1 MFKKTLFI
9 AFTAVVAGVGALAYW
24 QGDFNSIKTSHAVT
38 ASPSLVQG
46 GRALPDFSTLVEQVG
61 PAVVNISVVQKV
73 RTAGPAAG
81 MSPDDPFYEF
91 FRRFQGQGQAP
102 REAPQ
107 EGVGSGFII
116 SRDGLV
122 LTNAHVVAD
131 AAEVKVRLTD
141 KREFKARV
149 LGSDKRTDVALIK
162 IDGHDLPMVR
172 VGDSAGVRVGE
183 WVAAIGSPFGF
194 ENSVTAGIVSA
205 KARVLPDENFVPFL
219 QTDVAIN
226 PGNSG
231 GPLFNMSGEVVGIN
245 SQIYSRTGGYM
256 GLSFAIPIE
265 VAMTVKDDLQQYGKV
280 SRGRLGVNVQPLTR
294 ELAESFGLG
303 ATKGALVSAV
313 EPNSAAARAGIES
326 GDVVMAVND
335 RVIEQPADLVRAVGE
350 TRPGANVTVKI
361 WRQGKTRELTAKLGE
376 APTEKAAAVDEP
388 ARPTAHS
395 GLSVRPLSGE
405 EQQQIG
411 SRGGLLIEEV
421 AGPAAAAGL
430 AAGDVIL
437 SVNNQAVRTVA
448 DLQRLIPRSKGSV
461 AVLIQRENQR
471 LYVPMRLG

>member
-38 ASPSLVQG
+38 APPSLVQG

-61 PAVVNISVVQKV
+61 PAVVNIGVVQKV

-265 VAMTVKDDLQQYGKV
+265 VAMTVKDDLQKYGT
-280 SRGRLGVNVQPLTR
+280 SALMCSRSPGSSPNRLGWAQRRGR
-294 ELAESFGLG
+294 
-303 ATKGALVSAV
+303 
-313 EPNSAAARAGIES
+313 
-326 GDVVMAVND
+326 
-335 RVIEQPADLVRAVGE
+335 
-350 TRPGANVTVKI
+350 
-361 WRQGKTRELTAKLGE
+361 W
-376 APTEKAAAVDEP
+376 
-388 ARPTAHS
+388 
-395 GLSVRPLSGE
+395 
-405 EQQQIG
+405 
-411 SRGGLLIEEV
+411 
-421 AGPAAAAGL
+421 
-430 AAGDVIL
+430 
-437 SVNNQAVRTVA
+437 
-448 DLQRLIPRSKGSV
+448 
-461 AVLIQRENQR
+461 
-471 LYVPMRLG
+471 